1 MQTNWTFF
9 SEDIKLNQ
17 ITDMT
22 VVNALIFSKHTGA
35 MCCDEQTT
43 IGDVRKMMS
52 SDKIQKIVPTRIRE
66 EIKFEAVYGGTG
78 TTAIGDEIRKGIKER
93 LNKDFD
99 EMRSH
104 KEKHEQFKTIEDVFQ
119 IGYEEMTKVKHRH
132 INDILKG
139 YFDFDTGDYLQG
151 YYRNASGEKIEVLQ
165 KDVKEK
171 VYDLINWRN
180 APEVDSIFLNAAII
194 AGFDQSGEFRICKM
208 SMKTEMTLMNSTSVF
223 ETVGSG
229 SDSAQIIFSDF
240 ASNKT
245 LEERRNHIDRVEGM
259 IQLIRA
265 TNGAAKYNMGVGGY
279 FNIILFDGN
288 EDDPDKR
295 FVEIFD
301 SRSKLASEI
310 VFAYYNHYI
319 SYENM
324 YELINE
330 IIFRNSISFEEMNRK
345 FLEASTDRERM
356 GRFLR
361 GYKVH

>member
-1 MQTNWTFF
+1 
-9 SEDIKLNQ
+9 
-17 ITDMT
+17 MT
-22 VVNALIFSKHTGA
+22 VVNALIFSKYAGA

-66 EIKFEAVYGGTG
+66 ATKLEAVYGGTG

-93 LNKDFD
+93 LSKDFD
-99 EMRSH
+99 SQRSH
-104 KEKHEQFKTIEDVFQ
+104 KDKHEMFKSIDDIFQ
-119 IGYEEMTKVKHRH
+119 MGYEEMTKVKHRH
-132 INDILKG
+132 INDIMSG
-139 YFDFDTGDYLQG
+139 YFNFDTKDYLQG
-151 YYRNASGEKIEVLQ
+151 FYKDESGERIDIAQ
-165 KDVKEK
+165 KELKEQAF
-171 VYDLINWRN
+171 DLINWRN
-180 APEVDSIFLNAAII
+180 ASNVDSIFLNAAII
-194 AGFDQSGEFRICKM
+194 GGFDESGEFKICKM
-208 SMKTEMTLMNSTSVF
+208 SIKTEMTLMKASSIF

-229 SDSAQIIFSDF
+229 SDSAQIIFSDY

-245 LEERRNHIDRVEGM
+245 LDERRDHIDRVEGM
-259 IQLIRA
+259 IQLLRA

-279 FNIILFDGN
+279 FNIVLFDGK

-310 VFAYYNHYI
+310 VLAFYHDFINYDVA
-319 SYENM
+319 

-330 IIFRNSISFEEMNRK
+330 LIFKKTKSFEDLNTS
-345 FLEASTDRERM
+345 FVNASSDKSKM

-361 GYKVH
+361 GYKV